1 MENNKFERESENRRL
16 EQTISIA
23 QAQLSCLRESSQEK
37 KSGIISA
44 KKEMCEDTSHSISN
58 LWNIQSFH
66 DLVELSQYA
75 NPLSDSISEYEA
87 EVSKILILEKM
98 IDSPYFARINFKF
111 DDEDAHENIYIGT
124 SSLMD
129 DISYEMYVYDWRSPI
144 ASVFY
149 RFGTGRV
156 FYEAPNGRVT
166 GEVSLKRQYEIRKGK
181 LEYYF
186 DAELQIVDEFL
197 RKLLAQNA
205 SSKMKT
211 IVETIQRDQDI
222 IIRDMDTDL
231 LVVQGVAGSGKTS
244 VALHRAAYLM
254 YRELSAR
261 LSPSNIV
268 IISPSTLFEQYI
280 SNVLPELG
288 EKNVSSLI
296 FDDIL
301 HTILQNEHIQTRN
314 QFLECLLSANNSK
327 QGSVIRNSLKF
338 KGSSQFVEI
347 LRRFIRD
354 LPKRWIQFSDIYYG
368 GKHIYDRQLLKSE
381 LRTRKKATTLGLRLK
396 QLEHSILEAVHE
408 QRKERL
414 NNLKEFVGKQPTHM
428 HEVEET
434 ARMLSICESTV
445 LIRQIRRFTELN
457 SLELYKK
464 LFSSKSYFYS
474 LAKGLELPD
483 CIEDIIDL
491 TCKNLDSDQLEYD
504 DAIALAFLQLNV
516 RDNIHDEY
524 EGIRQVIID
533 EAQDY
538 YPIHFEILNLLFP
551 KSRYT
556 VLGDINQT
564 IEKNEDMSLY
574 EQFIRILNRKN
585 STLLTM
591 DKSFRCT
598 NEILEYSKNF
608 LDRDFKI
615 NSFSRK
621 GDKPVVHIAPDLK
634 RLDDIML
641 TEIIVCREKGYRS
654 IGLVCKTEE
663 DALVLFGRLK
673 DKLDIQLI
681 KSSGKADL
689 TGTFIIPVYLSKGLE
704 FDAVLIC
711 DADKEHYS
719 SRDDKNLLY
728 ISCTRA
734 LHRLSLFYTGEIS
747 PLLQRQ

>member
-1 MENNKFERESENRRL
+1 MENNKFERESENTRL

-37 KSGIISA
+37 RSSIIYA
-44 KKEMCEDTSHSISN
+44 KKEMREDTSHSISN
-58 LWNIQSFH
+58 LWNAQNFH

-75 NPLSDSISEYEA
+75 NPLSDSISAYEA
-87 EVSKILILEKM
+87 EVSKMLILEKM
-98 IDSPYFARINFKF
+98 IDSPYFARIDFKF
-111 DDEDAHENIYIGT
+111 DDEDTLENIYIGM

-129 DISYEMYVYDWRSPI
+129 DRSYEMYVYDWRSPI

-166 GEVSLKRQYEIRKGK
+166 GEVNLKRQYEIRKGK

-254 YRELSAR
+254 YRELSSK
-261 LSPSNIV
+261 LSSNNIV

-288 EKNVSSLI
+288 EKNVNSLI

-301 HTILQNEHIQTRN
+301 HTILQNEGIQTRN

-327 QGSVIRNSLKF
+327 HGSVMKNSLKF
-338 KGSSQFVEI
+338 KGSSHFTEI

-354 LPKRWIQFSDIYYG
+354 LPNKWIQFSDVYYG
-368 GKHIYDRQLLKSE
+368 GKHIYNRQLLKSE
-381 LRTRKKATTLGLRLK
+381 LWTYKKATTLGLRLK
-396 QLEHSILEAVHE
+396 QLEQSILEAIHE
-408 QRKERL
+408 QRKERM
-414 NNLKEFVGKQPTHM
+414 NDLKEFVGKQPAHM

-434 ARMLSICESTV
+434 VRMLSIYESTL
-445 LIRQIRRFTELN
+445 LIKQIRKFTELDC
-457 SLELYKK
+457 LELYKK
-464 LFSSKSYFYS
+464 LFSNKSYFYS

-483 CIEDIIDL
+483 CIEDIIDF
-491 TCKNLDSDQLEYD
+491 TCNDLDRGHLKYD
-504 DAIALAFLQLNV
+504 DALALVFLQLNV
-516 RDNIHDEY
+516 RDHTHDEY
-524 EGIRQVIID
+524 EDIRQVIID

-598 NEILEYSKNF
+598 SEILEYSKRF

-615 NSFSRK
+615 NSFSRN
-621 GDKPVVHIAPDLK
+621 GDEPVVHRAPDLTG
-634 RLDDIML
+634 LDDIML
-641 TEIIVCREKGYRS
+641 AEITACKEKGYQS
-654 IGLVCKTEE
+654 IGLVCRTEE
-663 DALVLFGRLK
+663 DALALFGRLK
-673 DKLDIQLI
+673 DRLDIRLI
-681 KSSGKADL
+681 KSSCKADL

-711 DADKEHYS
+711 DADKDHYS
-719 SRDDKNLLY
+719 TKDDKNLLY

-747 PLLQRQ
+747 PLLQPQ